1 MEKYYI
7 TSTKYSLRER
17 TVKSGK
23 TVYDVIFRVYDAA
36 FRPHQKVLSGYTS
49 KTLASQ
55 GHAHF
60 IATECTFTK
69 KPKIEPQKSA
79 LIFSDAYQK
88 YLTYA
93 TSAVKESSVYTLM
106 THFKLY
112 ILPKFGD
119 REIEKITSADLYEW
133 QDAMIATKKKD
144 GAPLS
149 IKYIKT
155 VRGQFCAF
163 MNWLSERY
171 GIDNPFKRVKLP
183 KQTKALKGGEA
194 ADKLKHWTVEEFD
207 RFIAVVEDPT
217 YHAFFTL
224 LFWCGC
230 RSGEAFALAPKDY
243 KKGALHIYKTYTKK
257 TLDGSKWKI
266 TAAKTGKDFTIPLT
280 DRLIKELDAYITD
293 EVRSGEFLFGGSR
306 PLPPSSVTRAFYHY
320 IELSGVP
327 KITLHA
333 LRHSFVSMC
342 IHHGAN
348 YMVVA
353 DLIGDKP
360 EQILKTYG
368 HLWEQD
374 KAKIVSLLS

>member
-149 IKYIKT
+149 LKYIKT

-163 MNWLSERY
+163 LNWVEDRFDIPSA
-171 GIDNPFKRVKLP
+171 FKRVKLP
-183 KQTKALKGGEA
+183 KQTKALKAISA
-194 ADKLKHWTVEEFD
+194 ADKTRHWTVDEFEK
-207 RFIAVVEDPT
+207 FIAVVDNPV

-230 RSGEAFALAPKDY
+230 RSGEAYAFAPSDY
-243 KKGALHIYKTYTKK
+243 KNGKLHIYKTYTKK

-266 TAAKTGKDFTIPLT
+266 TASKEGKDYTVQLT
-280 DRLIKELDAYITD
+280 ARLVRELDAYMTD
-293 EVRSGEFLFGGSR
+293 EVKAGEFLFGGSR
-306 PLPPSSVTRAFYHY
+306 PLPPSSVERAFKQY
-320 IELSGVP
+320 IALAGVP
-327 KITLHA
+327 LITIHG

-353 DLIGDKP
+353 ELIGDKP
-360 EQILKTYG
+360 EQVLKTYG
-368 HLWEQD
+368 HLWEVD